1 MVPEDNCNDDDITAL
16 NVIGGMASCGKQHF
30 KGFLVSIRSKNA
42 MEILLNK
49 LGGGKWNN
57 CQILERRK

>member
-1 MVPEDNCNDDDITAL
+1 MVPEDSFYDNGIAAKRCKKAAKLRIATFQG
-16 NVIGGMASCGKQHF
+16 ISGKH
-30 KGFLVSIRSKNA
+30 KSKNA

>member
-1 MVPEDNCNDDDITAL
+1 MVPEYSFYDTGIAAKHYMRTAKL
-16 NVIGGMASCGKQHF
+16 LKAAFQGILG
-30 KGFLVSIRSKNA
+30 SIRSKNA

>member
-1 MVPEDNCNDDDITAL
+1 MVPENSFYDNGIAAKRCKKAAKLRIAT
-16 NVIGGMASCGKQHF
+16 F
-30 KGFLVSIRSKNA
+30 KGFWVSIRSKNA